1 MPAVCSSQASV
12 CVLVGL
18 HASLSLCPFSSLSHG
33 FTFQVPLTQNAHFVQ
48 VERIPRATC
57 LSGRYRHPA
66 CAANC
71 SQVARIPRN
80 TRHVLCLRHR
90 DTFQVP
96 GLDENNSICVRGFQ
110 HMAFFHKALPT
121 RRHKKA
127 AGVRRLVRIGQAL
140 VYCLVHSASTA
151 GCHAGRRSSRRTG
164 VSLSGASLLDAP
176 TFVYLNNR
184 RHHAGLRGSVSTAG
198 ASGLASLS
206 TSTATIALSSAI
218 SRLCCCSRFSTSA
231 SWRCKAS

>member
-198 ASGLASLS
+198 ASGLAAWRS
-206 TSTATIALSSAI
+206 TSVASRRFTSVSS
-218 SRLCCCSRFSTSA
+218 RWTSA
-231 SWRCKAS
+231 SCSCSAS